1 MLRLRLKEDDV
12 HERMMILD
20 LLENGKVNVDE
31 AVRLLEALGPGQ
43 ECCIIEPPSPPAP
56 PETPDKE

>member
-1 MLRLRLKEDDV
+1 M

>member
-1 MLRLRLKEDDV
+1 M

-20 LLENGKVNVDE
+20 LLDKGKVNVDE

-43 ECCIIEPPSPPAP
+43 ECFTIEPPSPPSP
-56 PETPDKE
+56 PEAPDKE